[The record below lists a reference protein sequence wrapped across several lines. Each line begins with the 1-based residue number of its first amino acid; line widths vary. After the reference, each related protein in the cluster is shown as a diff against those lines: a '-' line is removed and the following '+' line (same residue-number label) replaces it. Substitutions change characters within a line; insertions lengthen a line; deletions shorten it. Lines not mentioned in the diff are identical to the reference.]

1 MRGEVYL
8 TDFETKKNMEQMF
21 KFKII
26 WIFLGCC
33 LLALTGRLFFLQI
46 VKADEYT
53 TMSDRNQIRVLSTPA
68 RRGNIYDKNM
78 KELAISKPI
87 YAVALIST
95 EIEDKETLAQN
106 LSDLL
111 QDPEITPE
119 FILEKIKTHVRSYE
133 PIIIKRFVYEE
144 GLQIIT
150 EIEEM
155 RVDLP
160 GVMVMEEPTRYYPM
174 GSLAGQV
181 IGTVGLISSSEQD
194 LIDNYGY
201 SYNDWIGKTGLEK
214 VMERFTVDGKEIGLR
229 GKKGNQKVE
238 VNAKH
243 RPVATRSTQDAISG
257 NSIKLTLDSD
267 LQKVMEDTMVE
278 VLAKVQKTR
287 PKAQAGAAVLLDV
300 KTGGVLAMAS
310 YPFMDPNDFAMGL
323 SSEKTSYYWDE
334 KLKPMFNRAI
344 SGTYPPGSTFKMVTA
359 VAAVASGQIDP
370 NTRINCT
377 PSAWVQPKAKCP
389 KAHGNVN
396 MYEALAV
403 SCNNY
408 FQEVAKQIGHDALY
422 KAAWSLGLGHA
433 TGIDLP
439 GEADGLIPNEAWKN
453 ERFSG
458 WEQQWRL
465 YDTYYMSMGQGY
477 NLLTPI
483 QMANYIATIANG
495 GKNMQPHL
503 VDQVLTEDG
512 VAIWTFEPV
521 VQNELAITQ
530 EQLAAVQKSMLAVT
544 TERNGTARSLFAD
557 FPDNIK
563 VAAKTGTAQT
573 GLVGDDKNKDY
584 HGLFVAYAPYDD
596 PQIAFAGIIEY
607 GYHGSSS
614 IGLVCKA
621 VFEEYFGMNRAPLP
635 DELPESME

>member
-1 MRGEVYL
+1 MSEL
-8 TDFETKKNMEQMF
+8 ESKKSPEQAF

-26 WIFLGCC
+26 WVFLGCC
-33 LLALTGRLFFLQI
+33 LFVLTGRLFFLQV
-46 VKADEYT
+46 VKADEFT
-53 TMSDRNQIRVLSTPA
+53 TMSDRNQIRILSTPA
-68 RRGNIYDKNM
+68 RRGNIYDRNM
-78 KELAISKPI
+78 KELATSKPI

-95 EIEDKETLAQN
+95 EINDKEIVAETLSN
-106 LSDLL
+106 LL

-119 FILEKIKTHVRSYE
+119 FILDKIKNHVRSYE

-144 GLQIIT
+144 GLSIIT
-150 EIEEM
+150 QIEEM

-160 GVMVMEEPTRYYPM
+160 GVMIMEEPTRYYPM

-181 IGTVGLISSSEQD
+181 IGTVGLISADEQD
-194 LIDNYGY
+194 LVDNYGY

-214 VMERFTVDGKEIGLR
+214 TMERFTVDGKEIGLR
-229 GKKGNQKVE
+229 GKKGAQKVE

-243 RPVATRSTQDAISG
+243 RPVATRSTQDAVTG
-257 NSIKLTLDSD
+257 NSIKLTLDSN

-278 VLAKVQKTR
+278 VLGKIQKTR
-287 PKAQAGAAVLLDV
+287 PKAQAGAAVLIDV
-300 KTGGVLAMAS
+300 KTGGVLAMVS

-323 SSEKTSYYWDE
+323 SKEKTEYYWDE
-334 KLKPMFNRAI
+334 TLKPMFNRAI

-359 VAAVASGQIDP
+359 VAAVSSGKIDP
-370 NTRINCT
+370 NVRMNCT
-377 PSAWVQPKAKCP
+377 PSAWVAPQAKCP

-408 FQEVAKQIGHDALY
+408 FQKAAQQVGHEALY
-422 KAAWSLGLGHA
+422 NAAWSLGLGHA

-439 GEADGLIPNEAWKN
+439 GEAEGLIPNEEWKN
-453 ERFSG
+453 QRFSG
-458 WEQQWRL
+458 WEQEWRL
-465 YDTYYMSMGQGY
+465 YDTFYMSMGQGY

-483 QMANYIATIANG
+483 QMVNYIATIANG

-503 VDQVLTEDG
+503 VDQILTEDG

-521 VQNELAITQ
+521 VQGELTITE
-530 EQLAAVQKSMLAVT
+530 EQLAAVQRAMLEVT
-544 TERNGTARSLFAD
+544 TGRNGTARSLFAN
-557 FPDNIK
+557 FPSNIR

-573 GLVGDDKNKDY
+573 GLVGDDKDKDY

-596 PQIAFAGIIEY
+596 PQIAFAGVMEY
-607 GYHGSSS
+607 GFHGGSSM
-614 IGLVCKA
+614 GLVCKA
-621 VFEEYFGMNRAPLP
+621 VFEEYFGLNSAPLP